1 MAVGQK
7 VMRKDPPTITSS
19 IFSNVSLVYVPYG
32 SKAKYEAAQYWK
44 DFNIRML
51 SDSNGDDAVNEID
64 YSGVASYIMGD
75 TPAEF
80 DAEASDVDV
89 NGTVDVRDC
98 MLFPRA

>member
-1 MAVGQK
+1 
-7 VMRKDPPTITSS
+7 MRKDPPTITSS
-19 IFSNVSLVYVPYG
+19 IFSNVSLVYIPYG

-51 SDSNGDDAVNEID
+51 SDSNGDDMVNETD
-64 YSGVASYIMGD
+64 YSGVVSYIMGD
-75 TPAEF
+75 TPAVF